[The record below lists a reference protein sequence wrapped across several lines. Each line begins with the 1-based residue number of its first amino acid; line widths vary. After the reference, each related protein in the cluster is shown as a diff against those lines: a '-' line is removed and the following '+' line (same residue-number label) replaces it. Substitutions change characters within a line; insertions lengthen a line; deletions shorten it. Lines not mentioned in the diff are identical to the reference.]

1 MKPISTV
8 RSGIAALAFV
18 AGAIPAAAAFPERA
32 ITLIVPFAAGG
43 PGDTVVRLIG
53 DAYGQ
58 DAGPTDRRG
67 ECYWGWRHDRYHPW
81 LRKQAQMDTPSWWVI
96 WEHMVQR
103 PRNIPT

>member
-53 DAYGQ
+53 THMARTLGQ
-58 DAGPTDRRG
+58 PIVVENAAGLAARALSPA
-67 ECYWGWRHDRYHPW
+67 P
-81 LRKQAQMDTPSWWVI
+81 RKQTQMDTPSCWVI

-103 PRNIPT
+103 RRSIRT

>member
-53 DAYGQ
+53 THMARTLGQ
-58 DAGPTDRRG
+58 PIVVENAAGAGGALSPV
-67 ECYWGWRHDRYHPW
+67 P
-81 LRKQAQMDTPSWWVI
+81 RKQAQMDTPSCWVI
-96 WEHMVQR
+96 WEHMVLR
-103 PRNIPT
+103 RRSIPT